1 MPISIVLHIQNEEAV
16 IGEVDEIPSPT
27 DLLITITNP
36 RRIDGK
42 DLHYLTE
49 NVVTVIWPIHRLNFI
64 EILPT
69 KEEEEIIGFVR
80 EQ

>member
-1 MPISIVLHIQNEEAV
+1 MAISVVLHIQNEEAV
-16 IGEVDEIPSPT
+16 IGEIEEIPSPT
-27 DLLITITNP
+27 DLMITLTNP
-36 RRIDGK
+36 RRMDGK

-49 NVVTVIWPIHRLNFI
+49 NVITVIWPVHRLNFI

-80 EQ
+80 E

>member
-1 MPISIVLHIQNEEAV
+1 MPISVVLHIQNEEAV

-27 DLLITITNP
+27 DLLISITNP
-36 RRIDGK
+36 RRMDGK

-49 NVVTVIWPIHRLNFI
+49 NVVTVIWPVHRLNFI

-80 EQ
+80 E

>member
-1 MPISIVLHIQNEEAV
+1 MPITVVLHLQNEEAV
-16 IGEVDEIPSPT
+16 IGEIDEIPTPT
-27 DLLITITNP
+27 DLMITLTNP
-36 RRIDGK
+36 RRMDGK

-80 EQ
+80 E

>member
-1 MPISIVLHIQNEEAV
+1 MAITIILHLQNEEAV
-16 IGEVDEIPSPT
+16 VGEIGDMPGAADT
-27 DLLITITNP
+27 LLTVSNP

-42 DLHYLTE
+42 ELPYVSE
-49 NVVTVIWPIHRLNFI
+49 NVVTVIWPVHRLNFI

-80 EQ
+80 E

>member
-1 MPISIVLHIQNEEAV
+1 MPISVILHLQNEEAV
-16 IGEVDEIPSPT
+16 IGEIEEIPSPT
-27 DLLITITNP
+27 DLMITLTNP
-36 RRIDGK
+36 RRMDGK

-49 NVVTVIWPIHRLNFI
+49 NVITVIWPIHRLNFI

-80 EQ
+80 E

>member
-1 MPISIVLHIQNEEAV
+1 MPISVILHLQNEEAV
-16 IGEVDEIPSPT
+16 IGEIEEIPAPT
-27 DLLITITNP
+27 DLMITLTNP
-36 RRIDGK
+36 RRMDGK

-49 NVVTVIWPIHRLNFI
+49 NVITVIWPLHRLNFI

-80 EQ
+80 E

>member
-1 MPISIVLHIQNEEAV
+1 MPISVVLHIQNEEAV
-16 IGEVDEIPSPT
+16 IGEVEEIPSPT
-27 DLLITITNP
+27 DLMITVTNP
-36 RRIDGK
+36 RRLDGK

-64 EILPT
+64 EVLPT

-80 EQ
+80 E

>member
-1 MPISIVLHIQNEEAV
+1 MPISVVLHIQNEEAV

-27 DLLITITNP
+27 DLMITITNP
-36 RRIDGK
+36 RRMDGK

-49 NVVTVIWPIHRLNFI
+49 NVVTVIWPVHRLNFI

-80 EQ
+80 E

>member
-1 MPISIVLHIQNEEAV
+1 MPISVVLHIQNEEAV
-16 IGEVDEIPSPT
+16 IGEVDEIPAPT
-27 DLLITITNP
+27 DLLITLTNP
-36 RRIDGK
+36 RRMDGK

-49 NVVTVIWPIHRLNFI
+49 NVVTVIWPVHRLNFI

>member
-27 DLLITITNP
+27 DLLISITNP
-36 RRIDGK
+36 RRLDGK

-49 NVVTVIWPIHRLNFI
+49 NVVTVIWPVHRLNFI